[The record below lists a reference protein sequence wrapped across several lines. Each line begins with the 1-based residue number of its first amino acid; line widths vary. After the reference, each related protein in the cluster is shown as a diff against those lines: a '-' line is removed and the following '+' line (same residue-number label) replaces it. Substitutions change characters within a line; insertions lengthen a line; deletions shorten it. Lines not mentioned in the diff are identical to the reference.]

1 MFDVRRWIWMLC
13 VLACTAELDAAS
25 TVDKLHMKNAFVP
38 FGICMA
44 EMKAA
49 EQVEFAKRS
58 GYSGLGIERMDQ
70 GLISEFASHPDVVA
84 KSFRIHSAL
93 WWIEVNDPIDTT
105 WLDAILSDASKMGMA
120 IWMVAAGENKADSS
134 KSKAVRMYAKVAKR
148 CKPKGVQLVLY
159 PHIGSVFETVE
170 EGMVIYDSLKRLG
183 FPEVRL
189 SIHLSHELKAGN
201 RDRLP
206 EIVAKARNLLALAT
220 VNGADTNAYSS
231 LEGGYWAS
239 AIKPLDQGTYDVRK
253 YLQALAANRFSGPI
267 ELHTYGL
274 KKPNASDYDDHLKR
288 SLLKWN
294 DLVDT
299 IGTTSLNTDGDVGNT
314 TQLQWKRGPSGSL
327 EVWPIPSTGR
337 VVLFD
342 LNGRRIEGVPC
353 GFRRWSFPDPGFPG
367 LKHVLSWFN
376 GSISR
381 RDILIP

>member
-1 MFDVRRWIWMLC
+1 MLC
-13 VLACTAELDAAS
+13 VLGCIAVADAAS
-25 TVDKLHMKNAFVP
+25 TADKLHMKNPFVP

-58 GYSGLGIERMDQ
+58 GYSGLGIERMDR
-70 GLISEFASHPDVVA
+70 GLISEFASHPDVAA
-84 KSFRIHSAL
+84 KSFRIYSAL
-93 WWIEVNDPIDTT
+93 WWIEVNDPIDTA

-148 CKPKGVQLVLY
+148 CKSKGVQLVLY

-170 EGMVIYDSLKRLG
+170 EGLTIYDSLKRLG
-183 FPEVRL
+183 FSEVRL

-201 RDRLP
+201 RDRIP
-206 EIVAKARNLLALAT
+206 EIVSKARNLLALAT

-253 YLQALAANRFSGPI
+253 YLQVLAANRFSGPI

-299 IGTTSLNTDGDVGNT
+299 IGTTSLSAAGGKGSADR
-314 TQLQWKRGPSGSL
+314 LHWKRGSSGSL
-327 EVWPIPSTGR
+327 EVWPISSAGR

-342 LNGRRIEGVPC
+342 LNGRRIEGSPS
-353 GFRRWSFPDPGFPG
+353 GFQRWSFPDPGSSG
-367 LKHVLSWFN
+367 LRHLLSWFG

-381 RDILIP
+381 REVFIP